1 MARNGVPLAVAQKI
15 MRHSDPKLTSAFYT
29 HILVADKARELSKLP
44 AVAATVPANEAAA
57 KTGTTDTSRDTFAL
71 DSDAKTWS
79 YMEGG
84 KPENITLHT
93 AQKMKNP
100 LCRKEKEDIDNWW
113 AMQGSNLR
121 PPACKAGALT
131 S

>member
-15 MRHSDPKLTSAFYT
+15 MRHSDPKQTSAFYT

-44 AVAATVPANEAAA
+44 AVAATDPANEAAA
-57 KTGTTDTSRDTFAL
+57 KTETTDTSKDPFAL
-71 DSDAKTWS
+71 DSDVKTWS

-84 KPENITLHT
+84 KFGSAILHT
-93 AQKMKNP
+93 ALKTKNP
-100 LCRKEKEDIDNWW
+100 LCRNEKLGIDGWW

-121 PPACKAGALT
+121 PPACKARGRNK
-131 S
+131 